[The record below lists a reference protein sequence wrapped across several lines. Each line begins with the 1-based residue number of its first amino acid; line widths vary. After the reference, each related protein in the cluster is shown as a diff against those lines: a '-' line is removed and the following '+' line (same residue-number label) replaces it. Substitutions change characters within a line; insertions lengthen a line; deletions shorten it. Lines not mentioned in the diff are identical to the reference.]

1 MKRRRPGLGSSLV
14 GALAL
19 AMLGGVCA
27 ASLGRAQDGGRS
39 TVDAGTSQAL
49 DAGARATTPD
59 AGSPAV
65 ARDAG
70 QPVVARDAGQPAV
83 VADGGTPRT
92 PRRAPDAGAAIPPG
106 DALDAGLPA
115 DSGVFPDAG
124 EAGLAGEIADAGPP
138 DAGAPDAGPPD
149 AGFPSLV
156 PPDAPPVDEVVAQL
170 PSITGEGDA
179 SRVIRTLLG
188 LVALL
193 ALAWIGAH
201 PRLQKI
207 EERLGISQIVTSGL
221 PFVALGLLARAPGI
235 DILNDEVLVAITPLL
250 QFGLGWIGFH
260 TGFQFEGAAMHEVP
274 KGTSSVVILLTGASF
289 AAIAVAC
296 GLVLFAVGL
305 GGDPFSFR
313 ALARDAAMV
322 GLAGALSAP
331 TLERLGAQRVSSR
344 ALELA
349 RTVGVLDDVVGVVA
363 LAMLFAWLHPS
374 GGSWELPGVGWLF
387 VTFGMAATLG
397 LLMYAVL
404 RGTESAAE
412 SSALLL
418 GSVCF
423 TAGMAGFF
431 SLPPLVV
438 CFLAGILLKNM
449 PGGDKP
455 RLSAAFARL
464 ERPIYLIF
472 LVVVGA
478 LWRVD
483 DWRGWLLLPVFV
495 GARVFGRWLGAR
507 VARRLP
513 TDSRHPGLDE
523 MPTPDLITPP
533 MGALALAFVITAR
546 TLYESPATQAI
557 VTAVIGGAVATEIIV
572 QVTSRR
578 SRVVRQS
585 AHGAPRS
592 AETSSSGLRE
602 PTGTQRTSTP
612 SPVPSPP
619 SSPGVPP
626 TPEE

>member
-1 MKRRRPGLGSSLV
+1 MLV
-14 GALAL
+14 ASAALLL
-19 AMLGGVCA
+19 ATYEAPARG
-27 ASLGRAQDGGRS
+27 QD
-39 TVDAGTSQAL
+39 VDAG
-49 DAGARATTPD
+49 
-59 AGSPAV
+59 
-65 ARDAG
+65 
-70 QPVVARDAGQPAV
+70 
-83 VADGGTPRT
+83 
-92 PRRAPDAGAAIPPG
+92 RR
-106 DALDAGLPA
+106 
-115 DSGVFPDAG
+115 PDAG
-124 EAGLAGEIADAGPP
+124 EATATTSDAGAARERDAGATRERDAGAARTAPARARDAGPP
-138 DAGAPDAGPPD
+138 DAGVLADAGVDDAGIPDGAIVDDAGVPDAAMELD
-149 AGFPSLV
+149 AGTDAGAIALV
-156 PPDAPPVDEVVAQL
+156 PIEPAEGEVPTEI
-170 PSITGEGDA
+170 PSITGESDG

-201 PRLQKI
+201 PRVQRL
-207 EERLGISQIVTSGL
+207 EERMGISQVVTSGL
-221 PFVALGLLARAPGI
+221 PFVALGVICRAPGI
-235 DILNDEVLVAITPLL
+235 DILNDEVLIAITPLL

-260 TGFQFEGAAMHEVP
+260 TGFQFEGAAMDEVP

-289 AAIAVAC
+289 ATIAVAC
-296 GLVLFAVGL
+296 GVLLFATGL
-305 GGDPFSFR
+305 GGDPFRMTTFV
-313 ALARDAAMV
+313 RDAAIV

-331 TLERLGAQRVSSR
+331 TLERLGAQRVPAR
-344 ALELA
+344 AMELA
-349 RTVGVLDDVVGVVA
+349 RTIGVLDDVVGVVA

-374 GGSWELPGVGWLF
+374 EGGSWNLPGVGWLF

-397 LLMYAVL
+397 LVMYAVL

-412 SSALLL
+412 SSALLI
-418 GSVCF
+418 GCVCF

-464 ERPIYLIF
+464 ERPIYLVF

-483 DWRGWLLLPVFV
+483 DWRGWVLLPVFV
-495 GARVFGRWLGAR
+495 VARIVGRALGAR

-513 TDSRHPGLDE
+513 HDARHPGLDE

-572 QVTSRR
+572 QITSRKSRARRAGATR
-578 SRVVRQS
+578 S
-585 AHGAPRS
+585 G
-592 AETSSSGLRE
+592 ETSISSAGVR
-602 PTGTQRTSTP
+602 PSTP
-612 SPVPSPP
+612 TPLPAAPPP
-619 SSPGVPP
+619 SEPP
-626 TPEE
+626 PPHAGTDEADRSSN